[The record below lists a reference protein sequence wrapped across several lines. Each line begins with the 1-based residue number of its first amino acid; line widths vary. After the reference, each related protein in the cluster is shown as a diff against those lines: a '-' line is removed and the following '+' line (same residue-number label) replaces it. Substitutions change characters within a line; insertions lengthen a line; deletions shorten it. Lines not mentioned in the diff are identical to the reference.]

1 MLSDIPPPSPASAPF
16 SPRRAEASDPTPS
29 RSETSGAGPAPLE
42 ARDPFP
48 LGPPPAFSAN
58 VIDAQHA
65 VLRDPSRAYRA
76 ARDAL
81 FRG

>member
-1 MLSDIPPPSPASAPF
+1 MLSDIPPLSPASAPF
-16 SPRRAEASDPTPS
+16 SPRRAEASDPALSGGVAP
-29 RSETSGAGPAPLE
+29 GAGPAPLA

-65 VLRDPSRAYRA
+65 VLGDPSRAYRA